1 MCRARFEYDDAAESE
16 VLCGGN
22 SRADSDID
30 PAGDVSHPNEDAQ
43 PLNLDK
49 RQHPPSSFLTWRIPA
64 WVDFSYST
72 RQHFPPSRHPNPFR
86 TQDQEFTRLHSVS
99 PDRPPVR
106 QERPPKS
113 QFSEST
119 WRGASI
125 VAFHEVQGAS
135 NQLIGGSLDP
145 VVDHPLP
152 IPWDDQTTV
161 DLPYDNP
168 YYTRAIDNVLWLP
181 RDPYGVV
188 DLDDTIDLKVSLT
201 VEVAAGKL
209 GTWLGLQE
217 TDPSEGRSEN
227 ESHSP
232 ERYSVRSNVSPMD
245 GTQDITLPVP
255 IAERIQSEGDGFQ
268 HRVSPKRPSFRRPR
282 TSDSELGTSR
292 SGWRR
297 RRPTVSSD
305 NAVPLALHS
314 FSGRTKRRHG
324 AVRPSSS
331 MPSLQIPH
339 QPPHGVERKLP
350 IHPGFR
356 VHGEVAAS
364 PGDESSLMSIPAP
377 RSIKVSTSEAI
388 FHEVLAEE
396 RAALIDRIEDE
407 QAETQK
413 TTTTKSWLT
422 SWMFTKPQ

>member
-1 MCRARFEYDDAAESE
+1 MCRARFEHDDATESE

-22 SRADSDID
+22 PRADSDSD
-30 PAGDVSHPNEDAQ
+30 PAGDMSHPNRDAQ

-49 RQHPPSSFLTWRIPA
+49 RRRSPSSFLTWRIPA

-72 RQHFPPSRHPNPFR
+72 RQYLPHLPPPRHPNPFR
-86 TQDQEFTRLHSVS
+86 TQDQDFMRLHSVS
-99 PDRPPVR
+99 PDRPPA
-106 QERPPKS
+106 QQGPPNS
-113 QFSEST
+113 HFSEST

-125 VAFHEVQGAS
+125 VTFHDVQGAS
-135 NQLIGGSLDP
+135 NQPIGGSLGP
-145 VVDHPLP
+145 VVDHPSP

-168 YYTRAIDNVLWLP
+168 YYTRAFDNVLWLP
-181 RDPYGVV
+181 RDPCGIV
-188 DLDDTIDLKVSLT
+188 DLDDTVDLKVSLT

-217 TDPSEGRSEN
+217 SDPSGGKSEN
-227 ESHSP
+227 ERHSP
-232 ERYSVRSNVSPMD
+232 ERYSVRSNISPVD
-245 GTQDITLPVP
+245 GTEDITLPVP
-255 IAERIQSEGDGFQ
+255 IAERIQSEGEGFEP
-268 HRVSPKRPSFRRPR
+268 RASLKRPSFRRPR
-282 TSDSELGTSR
+282 TSDSERVRTSR
-292 SGWRR
+292 PGWGLRR
-297 RRPTVSSD
+297 LTTSSD

-314 FSGRTKRRHG
+314 FSGRTKRHPEV
-324 AVRPSSS
+324 VRPSSS
-331 MPSLQIPH
+331 MPSLQIPR
-339 QPPHGVERKLP
+339 PGVESRFP
-350 IHPGFR
+350 VHPRFR

-364 PGDESSLMSIPAP
+364 AGDESSLVSIPVS
-377 RSIKVSTSEAI
+377 RSTKVSTHEAI

-407 QAETQK
+407 HAETQK